1 MGLWGLHN
9 PVAGVPLSNYQI
21 TMVHGPNGYRCGCHW
36 VCGYGQ
42 WGCITQFFMG
52 VSAHMEWS
60 VGPNG
65 YRVVPNWGAAMVV
78 WGCTMQSLVYHCK
91 VGMVNGGHGV

>member
-1 MGLWGLHN
+1 MGVWLWAVGLYHT
-9 PVAGVPLSNYQI
+9 V
-21 TMVHGPNGYRCGCHW
+21 
-36 VCGYGQ
+36 
-42 WGCITQFFMG
+42 FMS
-52 VSAHMEWS
+52 VSAHMEWP

>member
-1 MGLWGLHN
+1 MAPMGIGVGAIGCVAMGSGLYHT
-9 PVAGVPLSNYQI
+9 V
-21 TMVHGPNGYRCGCHW
+21 
-36 VCGYGQ
+36 
-42 WGCITQFFMG
+42 FMG

-91 VGMVNGGHGV
+91 VGMVNVGHGV